1 MFNYRKDAITFHELA
16 NICRNLVWWN
26 TRTLE
31 AGSIEVAFN
40 VVNEYKGLP
49 RLIPPLSKL
58 ESLTVR
64 SGAKEFAV
72 LYRLE
77 AESD

>member
-1 MFNYRKDAITFHELA
+1 M
-16 NICRNLVWWN
+16 WWD
-26 TRTLE
+26 TQTLE

-40 VVNEYKGLP
+40 VANEYKGLS

>member
-1 MFNYRKDAITFHELA
+1 MLNYCKDAIMFHELA
-16 NICRNLVWWN
+16 NVCRNLVWWS

-40 VVNEYKGLP
+40 VANEYKGLP